1 MKKRSLF
8 ILSSLFVLF
17 LILTS
22 GPLPAQTQPFEQSQ
36 LFQQP
41 QMSTAVEES
50 QPGDPYCD
58 PLCNCRKDG
67 SICPIDDGIYV
78 LLAAG
83 AIFGILHTRRSRTF
97 LK

>member
-1 MKKRSLF
+1 MF
-8 ILSSLFVLF
+8 AA
-17 LILTS
+17 
-22 GPLPAQTQPFEQSQ
+22 GPLIAQTQPFEQGQ
-36 LFQQP
+36 VFQQD
-41 QMSTAVEES
+41 QLSTALQDG

-83 AIFGILHTRRSRTF
+83 AILGIVHIKRSKAVLR
-97 LK
+97 